1 MHSVLGLQEAQ
12 VSSGNLIGQTT
23 AMTLVYTDSQGIIQ
37 YETSQIMLVIIHAVF
52 YINQSPITAQTSSH
66 QYLYPP
72 L

>member
-1 MHSVLGLQEAQ
+1 MHSVLGLQEEQ

-37 YETSQIMLVIIHAVF
+37 YETSQINPVTIHVVF
-52 YINQSPITAQTSSH
+52 YFNQSPFITQTSSH